1 MTGRHMITAI
11 QAPRE
16 AGVRF
21 GRVIARSAVA
31 RWMTNTPTAATAT
44 TRSSDAPL
52 IMAPHAH
59 LRSAA
64 DATNAMPDR
73 PVRIEGGG
81 PEAAGHLPADNI
93 GPSGPWHYTDLKPYR
108 RDRSICHQLRA
119 RLISGMPHVTRAEA
133 IRAVQQGLEARPVS

>member
-11 QAPRE
+11 QATRE
-16 AGVRF
+16 AGVRS
-21 GRVIARSAVA
+21 GRVIARSTVA
-31 RWMTNTPTAATAT
+31 RWMTNRPTATTAP

-64 DATNAMPDR
+64 DAANVLPDR
-73 PVRIEGGG
+73 RYASGTRA
-81 PEAAGHLPADNI
+81 PEAAGHRPADDI
-93 GPSGPWHYTDLKPYR
+93 RPPGPWHYTDLKPYR

-119 RLISGMPHVTRAEA
+119 RLIRGCRRSLEQKPSG
-133 IRAVQQGLEARPVS
+133 